1 MKRERERRV
10 AERGS
15 FEERRRKGKRERGN
29 LPLSSSTTTGVGAIS
44 FTGSACSVVGE
55 VGCEGDYFEE
65 EVRVS
70 KCETIES
77 FEFSDNA

>member
-1 MKRERERRV
+1 VKKERERRV
-10 AERGS
+10 VERGS
-15 FEERRRKGKRERGN
+15 FEEKGKEKGNEN
-29 LPLSSSTTTGVGAIS
+29 LPLSSSTTTGVGATS
-44 FTGSACSVVGE
+44 LTGSACSVVGE

-77 FEFSDNA
+77 FEFSDSA